1 MPKFTSQVPC
11 QEDPQSVDA
20 RIGGLLASRGFK
32 PHPTRKGIQWGKGI
46 YWRQYVKFSQVP
58 GTVNLEVWNFCPL
71 PGMGSFLIYFIG
83 VGQLRA
89 LHSDLQQFVA
99 MGPYAAAVA
108 APMIPPATM
117 AVAAPAQTVPAW
129 AAPVPPVPPVPAAA
143 PGQAAPAWAP
153 TCQVPDGGMAY
164 WETPDPSR
172 AAAGQLAARL
182 ELAVDSVAGAWA
194 RVRASNGWQ
203 GWVDGGLLIGRG

>member
-117 AVAAPAQTVPAW
+117 AVAAP
-129 AAPVPPVPPVPAAA
+129 
-143 PGQAAPAWAP
+143 GQAAPAWAP